1 MNLRKLGGLAVVA
14 FLIFF
19 ALTNP
24 TEAAGVIRHV
34 ANGVGA
40 FFSAL
45 ATGGH

>member
-1 MNLRKLGGLAVVA
+1 MNLRKLDGLAVVA

-24 TEAAGVIRHV
+24 SDAADVIRD
-34 ANGVGA
+34 AATGVGA

-45 ATGGH
+45 AHGGS

>member
-24 TEAAGVIRHV
+24 TDAAGLIRHV
-34 ANGVGA
+34 ATGVGA

-45 ATGGH
+45 AHGGN